1 MDAAVKQ
8 ATIYRM
14 VYDTHTCPWG
24 LRALHLL
31 KTNGYAI
38 DDHPLRDKAE
48 TDRFKEAEGVK
59 TTPQIFIGGQRV
71 GGHDD
76 LRRFLGLS
84 VRDPKALT
92 YRPVIALF
100 AMTALMA
107 LAVSMAVYGTPF
119 TVRAA
124 EWFIGFS
131 MCVLAMLKLRDVETF
146 ATMFLN
152 YDLLAKRWLP
162 YGYVYPF
169 AEGLAGILMV
179 AGVLPWLSVPLA
191 LTIGTIGAVSVFKAV
206 YLDKREIKCAC
217 VGGDSNVPLGFV
229 SLTENVMMVAMAVW
243 MGFAALTGGHAGMA
257 SLGLGTPA
265 MAEEP
270 MKMDHGAMGHEG
282 PSTPAYRSAM
292 DSMMKGMMVPYT
304 GNADVDF
311 VRGMIPHHQGAID
324 MAKVVLEFGKDAEI
338 RALADGVIKAQ
349 EREIAQ
355 MTAWDKA
362 MGADASVSEGPS
374 TADYKT
380 AMDAMMGGM
389 AVPYTGDADVD
400 FVRGMIPHHQGAIDM
415 AKVVLEFGKDA
426 EIRALAEGVIKA
438 QEGEIAQMNAWLAA
452 HGG

>member
-31 KTNGYAI
+31 KKNGYAI
-38 DDHPLRDKAE
+38 DDHPLRDKARTE
-48 TDRFKEAEGVK
+48 RFKEAEGVK
-59 TTPQIFIGGQRV
+59 TTPQIFIGGQRI

-76 LRRFLGLS
+76 LRRFLGLT

-191 LTIGTIGAVSVFKAV
+191 LTVGTIGAVSVVKAV
-206 YLDKREIKCAC
+206 YVDKREIKCAC

-229 SLTENVMMVAMAVW
+229 SLTENLMMVAMAVW
-243 MGFAALTGGHAGMA
+243 MGFGALTSVAMRI
-257 SLGLGTPA
+257 SDLSPVVLA
-265 MAEEP
+265 MAQ
-270 MKMDHGAMGHEG
+270 DDA
-282 PSTPAYRSAM
+282 PSTAAFRTAM
-292 DSMMKGMMVPYT
+292 NTMMGDMMAPYT
-304 GNADVDF
+304 GDADADF
-311 VRGMIPHHQGAID
+311 LRGMIPHHQGAID

-338 RALADGVIKAQ
+338 RALATGVMTAQ
-349 EREIAQ
+349 EGEIAQ
-355 MTAWDKA
+355 MTGWLDA
-362 MGADASVSEGPS
+362 MQIPNSAAAEGPS
-374 TADYKT
+374 TPDYQA

-389 AVPYTGDADVD
+389 MVPYTGDADVD
-400 FVRGMIPHHQGAIDM
+400 FVRGMVPHHQGAIDM
-415 AKVVLEFGKDA
+415 AKVVLQFGKDA
-426 EIRALAEGVIKA
+426 EIKALAEGVIKA
-438 QEGEIAQMNAWLAA
+438 QEGEIAQMKAWLAA